1 MRRTNRALN
10 RTLLIVLGLLLVAV
24 GALVAAA
31 GFLPAVA
38 DAWAATASTLLGQ
51 ASALLG
57 SAPLPGPVRS
67 WWAVAWVGGLL
78 LAAALCVAW
87 IASQGGGRTRRLAQE
102 DDGGRGTTVVDVG
115 LVSAA
120 VKNAT
125 ADNRLVVATAVSAW
139 ELPRATGL
147 QLRLQARQGASPSD
161 LAGMAEELV
170 TGIDAWLGDQI
181 PVLVRITSGAR
192 TATARRGRVQ

>member
-1 MRRTNRALN
+1 
-10 RTLLIVLGLLLVAV
+10 
-24 GALVAAA
+24 
-31 GFLPAVA
+31 
-38 DAWAATASTLLGQ
+38 
-51 ASALLG
+51 
-57 SAPLPGPVRS
+57 
-67 WWAVAWVGGLL
+67 VGGLL

-147 QLRLQARQGASPSD
+147 QLRLQARQGASPGD
-161 LAGMAEELV
+161 LAGTAEELV